1 MEEERRLCYVGMT
14 RAMDHLVL
22 SNARYRRR
30 YGTDMPDATV
40 PSRFLE
46 EVPPQLLEELGTSS
60 RARQAASYQSADFG
74 ERHYSYE
81 DEDQSAPAHAGR
93 QPAARTKPRNGGY
106 TGPKYNSIDNIADF
120 FASRGKKF
128 NRPQIPVE
136 KATGGSSFR
145 PGQRVKHP
153 KYGEGVVYRREGEGE
168 NAKITVQFPRFG
180 LKKLVEKY
188 AHLERA

>member
-1 MEEERRLCYVGMT
+1 
-14 RAMDHLVL
+14 
-22 SNARYRRR
+22 
-30 YGTDMPDATV
+30 
-40 PSRFLE
+40 
-46 EVPPQLLEELGTSS
+46 LLEELGTSS
-60 RARQAASYQSADFG
+60 RARQAASYQSADYG

-81 DEDQSAPAHAGR
+81 DEDQSAPASANR
-93 QPAARTKPRNGGY
+93 QYARTQAKPRNGGY
-106 TGPKYNSIDNIADF
+106 SGPKYNSIDNIADF

-128 NRPQIPVE
+128 TKPQIPVE
-136 KATGGSSFR
+136 KPAGGSSFR

>member
-46 EVPPQLLEELGTSS
+46 EVPPQLLEELDTARSS
-60 RARQAASYQSADFG
+60 ARGSYRDTDYG

-81 DEDQSAPAHAGR
+81 DEDQSAPAESGWQR
-93 QPAARTKPRNGGY
+93 NGARTKPKTSSY
-106 TGPKYNSIDNIADF
+106 SGPKYNSIDNIAEF

-128 NRPQIPVE
+128 SRPQVPVE
-136 KATGGSSFR
+136 KPAGGSSFR

-180 LKKLVEKY
+180 LKKLMGKY

>member
-1 MEEERRLCYVGMT
+1 YVGIT
-14 RAMDHLVL
+14 RAMDSLVL
-22 SNARYRRR
+22 SSARYRRR
-30 YGTDMPDATV
+30 YGTDMPDATL

-46 EVPPQLLEELGTSS
+46 EVPPQLLEELGTSRS
-60 RARQAASYQSADFG
+60 SAARRQDSDFG
-74 ERHYSYE
+74 DRHYSYE
-81 DEDQSAPAHAGR
+81 DEDQSAPSVS
-93 QPAARTKPRNGGY
+93 QPRAAARSNTRSGGY
-106 TGPKYNSIDNIADF
+106 SGPKYNSIDNIAEF

-128 NRPQIPVE
+128 TRPQVPAE
-136 KATGGSSFR
+136 KPAGGGSFR

-168 NAKITVQFPRFG
+168 DAKITVQFPRFG

>member
-1 MEEERRLCYVGMT
+1 
-14 RAMDHLVL
+14 
-22 SNARYRRR
+22 
-30 YGTDMPDATV
+30 
-40 PSRFLE
+40 
-46 EVPPQLLEELGTSS
+46 
-60 RARQAASYQSADFG
+60 
-74 ERHYSYE
+74 RHYNYE
-81 DEDQSAPAHAGR
+81 DEDQSAPSSTSQHV
-93 QPAARTKPRNGGY
+93 AARTKPKNGGY
-106 TGPKYNSIDNIADF
+106 SGPKYNSIDNIADF

-128 NRPQIPVE
+128 SRPQIPVE
-136 KATGGSSFR
+136 KPTSGSSFR

>member
-1 MEEERRLCYVGMT
+1 
-14 RAMDHLVL
+14 
-22 SNARYRRR
+22 
-30 YGTDMPDATV
+30 MPDATV

-46 EVPPQLLEELGTSS
+46 EVPPQLLEELGVSRS
-60 RARQAASYQSADFG
+60 RAKPSHQDADYG
-74 ERHYSYE
+74 DQHYSYE
-81 DEDQSAPAHAGR
+81 DEDQSAPSPANHR
-93 QPAARTKPRNGGY
+93 QVAAQAKPRNGGY
-106 TGPKYNSIDNIADF
+106 SGPKYNSIDNIAEF

-128 NRPQIPVE
+128 TKPQIPVE
-136 KATGGSSFR
+136 KVAGGSSFR

-168 NAKITVQFPRFG
+168 DAKITVQFPRFG